1 MPLPKLSGH
10 SPNRNLFYSLGTSF
24 LTLHMW
30 EKIESLGETWR
41 DLPNLYSHWGCSA
54 GLRRCVVA
62 FEMRLLC
69 SLVFV
74 FLRSCLQV
82 FDSVRNKG
90 PR

>member
-41 DLPNLYSHWGCSA
+41 DLPNLYSHWGC
-54 GLRRCVVA
+54 
-62 FEMRLLC
+62 
-69 SLVFV
+69 
-74 FLRSCLQV
+74 
-82 FDSVRNKG
+82 
-90 PR
+90 